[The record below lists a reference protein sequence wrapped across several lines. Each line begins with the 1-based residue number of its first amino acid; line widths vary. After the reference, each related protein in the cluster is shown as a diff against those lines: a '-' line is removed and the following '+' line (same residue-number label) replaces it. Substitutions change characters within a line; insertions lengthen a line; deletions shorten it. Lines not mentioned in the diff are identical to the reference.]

1 MRIFTKILRLKLNT
15 QQIMRVIWEDCNP
28 EQQYNRKTNLVKYT
42 FRPSLFMVLVT
53 LVMMTLCI
61 KAGLW
66 QYNKAELKQALQTQL
81 TARLGEP
88 AVALPDKIAD
98 LETWRYRRVKFA
110 GTYDTRYQVL
120 LDNQVENTVA
130 GYHVLTPMQVEGS
143 GNYVLI
149 NRGWVAGTTERLGAT
164 EHKMPVVI
172 TPQGRQ
178 EVEGDIGLPAN
189 KFFTL
194 EAPPANDGKWQQVWQ
209 NLDMAR
215 YAKSV
220 PFTVQ
225 PFLVRLD
232 AKSAAGGFV
241 RNWPPPGERVSM
253 HLGYAYQWFGFAL
266 TLLVIFIVLNVKKVE
281 L

>member
-1 MRIFTKILRLKLNT
+1 MRF
-15 QQIMRVIWEDCNP
+15 IWEDCNP
-28 EQQYNRKTNLVKYT
+28 ELQHNRKTNLVKYT
-42 FRPSLFMVLVT
+42 FRPSLFMILVT

-149 NRGWVAGTTERLGAT
+149 NRGWVPGTAERLGAA
-164 EHKMPVVI
+164 EHKVPVVT

-178 EVEGDIGLPAN
+178 EIEGDIALPAN

-194 EAPPANDGKWQQVWQ
+194 EALPVTDGKWQQVWQ

-215 YAKSV
+215 YANSV